1 MKISADSSKG
11 RLNCGQT
18 HGKIYSDYLNNFVLI
33 EIVSR
38 GDRVF
43 TNPDQ
48 EKKKKRGTACCLGTH
63 KGDKPL
69 KFLSKGIY

>member
-48 EKKKKRGTACCLGTH
+48 EKKKKEEPPAVSAH
-63 KGDKPL
+63 IKVISH
-69 KFLSKGIY
+69 LSS

>member
-18 HGKIYSDYLNNFVLI
+18 HGKIL
-33 EIVSR
+33 SR

-48 EKKKKRGTACCLGTH
+48 EKEEPPVVSAQIKEISH
-63 KGDKPL
+63 
-69 KFLSKGIY
+69 LSS

>member
-33 EIVSR
+33 KIVSR

-43 TNPDQ
+43 TKTKPDQ
-48 EKKKKRGTACCLGTH
+48 EKKKKEEPPVVSAH
-63 KGDKPL
+63 IKVISH
-69 KFLSKGIY
+69 LSS

>member
-18 HGKIYSDYLNNFVLI
+18 HGKIYQDYLNNFVLI

-38 GDRVF
+38 VVRVF

-48 EKKKKRGTACCLGTH
+48 EKKKEEDPPIVSAHIKVISH
-63 KGDKPL
+63 
-69 KFLSKGIY
+69 LSS

>member
-48 EKKKKRGTACCLGTH
+48 EKKKEEPPVVSAHIKVISQ
-63 KGDKPL
+63 
-69 KFLSKGIY
+69 LSS